1 MRRLPFL
8 AIVCC
13 AVTIG
18 GCTKQSP
25 KVAETAK
32 GEITPQP
39 APPPVAA
46 LTFADLAG
54 KWNVNAIPE
63 WNDTLVTHLVLNAT
77 ADSTGWTITYPP
89 NPKPITASKITLAGD
104 SVVIDW
110 GPYMSARRKGMK
122 ALSHDI
128 YRLRDG
134 KLVGYSSSHY
144 VGAPPDSTL
153 KLRLEGARAP

>member
-1 MRRLPFL
+1 MRRLPLF

-18 GCTKQSP
+18 ACTKESP

-32 GEITPQP
+32 GEITPQAAP
-39 APPPVAA
+39 AAT

-54 KWNVNAIPE
+54 KWMVNATPE
-63 WNDTLVTHLVLNAT
+63 SNDTVVTHPVIIAT

-89 NPKPITASKITLAGD
+89 NPKPITASKIMLAGD

-110 GPYMSARRKGMK
+110 GPYMSARRKGAK
-122 ALSHDI
+122 AMSHDV

-134 KLVGYSSSHY
+134 KLVGYSMSHY
-144 VGAPPDSTL
+144 VGAPQDSVL
-153 KLRLEGARAP
+153 RLRLEATRAP

>member
-1 MRRLPFL
+1 MRRLPLF

-13 AVTIG
+13 AMTIG
-18 GCTKQSP
+18 ACTKESP

-32 GEITPQP
+32 GEITPQ
-39 APPPVAA
+39 AAPVAT

-54 KWNVNAIPE
+54 KWNVNATPE
-63 WNDTLVTHLVLNAT
+63 WGDTLVTHPVINAT
-77 ADSTGWTITYPP
+77 ADSTGWTIVYPP

-110 GPYMSARRKGMK
+110 GPYMSGRRKGLK
-122 ALSHDI
+122 AMSHDV

-134 KLVGYSSSHY
+134 KLTGYSMSHY
-144 VGAPPDSTL
+144 VGAPPDSVL
-153 KLRLEGARAP
+153 RLRLEATRAP

>member
-8 AIVCC
+8 ALVCC

-18 GCTKQSP
+18 GCMKESP

-39 APPPVAA
+39 APVAT

-63 WNDTLVTHLVLNAT
+63 WNDTLVTHVVINAT
-77 ADSTGWTITYPP
+77 PDSTGWTILYPP
-89 NPKPITASKITLAGD
+89 NPKPIKASKVTLSGD
-104 SVVIDW
+104 SVILDW

-128 YRLRDG
+128 YHLRDG
-134 KLVGYSSSHY
+134 KLIGYSSSHY
-144 VGAPPDSTL
+144 VGAPADSTL
-153 KLRLEGARAP
+153 KLRLEGTRAP